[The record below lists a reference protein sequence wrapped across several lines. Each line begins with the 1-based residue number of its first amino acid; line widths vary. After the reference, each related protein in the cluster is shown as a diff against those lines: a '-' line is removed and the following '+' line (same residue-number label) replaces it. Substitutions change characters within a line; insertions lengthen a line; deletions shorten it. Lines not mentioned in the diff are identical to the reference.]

1 MRPNQLPDASRIV
14 DIPLKDWAD
23 VGDNAANVV
32 RDQIK
37 NKRAIK
43 GSYDPSY
50 AVAKKNRKAARS
62 QASTETSFVDLTLTG
77 KMLQN
82 IKRQKVGKNSVTIG
96 VIGTYAERAV
106 ELQRRGFK
114 KGADWYIFNK
124 KITNQI
130 GLETMKRLDKTF
142 NKNIRQYTKKPIT
155 FTIGKRF

>member
-1 MRPNQLPDASRIV
+1 MRIKPLDASRIV

-32 RDQIK
+32 RDQIR

-43 GSYDPSY
+43 GGYDPSY

-82 IKRQKVGKNSVTIG
+82 IKRQKIDKDGVTIG
-96 VIGTYAERAV
+96 VIGTYAERA
-106 ELQRRGFK
+106 EKLKDRGRR
-114 KGADWYIFNK
+114 KGADWFIFND
-124 KITNQI
+124 KITKVI
-130 GLETMKRLDKTF
+130 LSDTVKRLDKTF
-142 NKNIRQYTKKPIT
+142 DKNIQKYTRKPVT

>member
-1 MRPNQLPDASRIV
+1 MRIKPLDASRII
-14 DIPLKDWAD
+14 DIPLKDWKD

-77 KMLQN
+77 
-82 IKRQKVGKNSVTIG
+82 RS
-96 VIGTYAERAV
+96 
-106 ELQRRGFK
+106 
-114 KGADWYIFNK
+114 
-124 KITNQI
+124 
-130 GLETMKRLDKTF
+130 
-142 NKNIRQYTKKPIT
+142 PIT
-155 FTIGKRF
+155 DSIISFRITSILSFILF